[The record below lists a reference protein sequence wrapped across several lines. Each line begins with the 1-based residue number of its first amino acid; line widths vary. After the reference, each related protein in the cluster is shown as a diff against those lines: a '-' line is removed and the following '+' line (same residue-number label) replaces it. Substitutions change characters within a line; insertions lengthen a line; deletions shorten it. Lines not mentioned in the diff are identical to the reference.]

1 MLKRKLSLKT
11 FFLFTVMFF
20 IFSGQTSLES
30 QMKELNRLQ
39 AQLQALQSGTNP
51 ETLHKDDN
59 LDNESLEHDSSTA
72 QRYQVVDV
80 NYRQYNSV
88 INGYTELKSVMKID
102 LYSGET
108 WLFVIEGQNGFWKRI
123 NTCIFIV
130 IMNIFNISYI

>member
-1 MLKRKLSLKT
+1 MLKPKLSLKT
-11 FFLFTVMFF
+11 FFLFIVMFF

-51 ETLHKDDN
+51 ETLHKDNN
-59 LDNESLEHDSSTA
+59 LDNESFEHDSFSA

-102 LYSGET
+102 LYSGDT

-123 NTCIFIV
+123 N
-130 IMNIFNISYI
+130 N

>member
-1 MLKRKLSLKT
+1 MLKPKLSLKT
-11 FFLFTVMFF
+11 FFLFIVMFF

-51 ETLHKDDN
+51 ETLRKDNN
-59 LDNESLEHDSSTA
+59 LDNESIEHNSSIS

-102 LYSGET
+102 IYSGDT

-123 NTCIFIV
+123 N
-130 IMNIFNISYI
+130 N

>member
-1 MLKRKLSLKT
+1 MYIYQDQIMLKPKVSLKT

-51 ETLHKDDN
+51 ETLQKDN
-59 LDNESLEHDSSTA
+59 NIDNESFEHDSPTA

-102 LYSGET
+102 LYSGDT

-123 NTCIFIV
+123 N
-130 IMNIFNISYI
+130 N

>member
-1 MLKRKLSLKT
+1 M
-11 FFLFTVMFF
+11 
-20 IFSGQTSLES
+20 
-30 QMKELNRLQ
+30 
-39 AQLQALQSGTNP
+39 
-51 ETLHKDDN
+51 HKDDN

-108 WLFVIEGQNGFWKRI
+108 WLFVIEGQNGFGKELIIDSIIYRTLQI
-123 NTCIFIV
+123 T
-130 IMNIFNISYI
+130 

>member
-1 MLKRKLSLKT
+1 MYIYQDQIMLKPKVSLKT

-51 ETLHKDDN
+51 ETLHKDNN
-59 LDNESLEHDSSTA
+59 LDNESFEQGSPTA

-102 LYSGET
+102 LYSGDT

-123 NTCIFIV
+123 N
-130 IMNIFNISYI
+130 N

>member
-1 MLKRKLSLKT
+1 MLKPKVSLKT

-51 ETLHKDDN
+51 ETLQKDN
-59 LDNESLEHDSSTA
+59 NIDNESFEHDSPTA

-80 NYRQYNSV
+80 NYRRYNSV
-88 INGYTELKSVMKID
+88 INGYTEFKSVMKID
-102 LYSGET
+102 LYNGDT

-123 NTCIFIV
+123 N
-130 IMNIFNISYI
+130 N

>member
-1 MLKRKLSLKT
+1 MLKPKLSLKT
-11 FFLFTVMFF
+11 FFLFIVMFF

-51 ETLHKDDN
+51 ETLHKDNN
-59 LDNESLEHDSSTA
+59 LDNESFEQGSPTA

-102 LYSGET
+102 LYSGDT

-123 NTCIFIV
+123 NH
-130 IMNIFNISYI
+130 

>member
-1 MLKRKLSLKT
+1 MLKPKLSLKT
-11 FFLFTVMFF
+11 FFLFIVMFF

-51 ETLHKDDN
+51 ETLQKDN
-59 LDNESLEHDSSTA
+59 NIDNESFEHDSPTA

-102 LYSGET
+102 LYNGDT

-123 NTCIFIV
+123 N
-130 IMNIFNISYI
+130 N

>member
-1 MLKRKLSLKT
+1 MLKPKLSLKH

-39 AQLQALQSGTNP
+39 AQLQALQSGTNS
-51 ETLHKDDN
+51 ETLHKDEN
-59 LDNESLEHDSSTA
+59 LINESLAHDSSSA

-102 LYSGET
+102 LYSGDT

-123 NTCIFIV
+123 N
-130 IMNIFNISYI
+130 N

>member
-1 MLKRKLSLKT
+1 MRKPKLSLKT

-51 ETLHKDDN
+51 ETLQKDN
-59 LDNESLEHDSSTA
+59 NIDNESFEHDSPTA

-102 LYSGET
+102 LYSGDT

-123 NTCIFIV
+123 N
-130 IMNIFNISYI
+130 N

>member
-1 MLKRKLSLKT
+1 MLKPKLSLKT
-11 FFLFTVMFF
+11 FFLFIVMFF

-51 ETLHKDDN
+51 ETLHKDNN
-59 LDNESLEHDSSTA
+59 LDNESFEQGSPTA

-123 NTCIFIV
+123 N
-130 IMNIFNISYI
+130 NL

>member
-1 MLKRKLSLKT
+1 MLKPKLSLKT
-11 FFLFTVMFF
+11 FFLFIVMFF

-39 AQLQALQSGTNP
+39 AQLQALKSGTNP
-51 ETLHKDDN
+51 ETLQKDNNIDIK
-59 LDNESLEHDSSTA
+59 SFEHDSPTA

-102 LYSGET
+102 LYSGDT

-123 NTCIFIV
+123 N
-130 IMNIFNISYI
+130 N

>member
-1 MLKRKLSLKT
+1 MLKQKLFLKT
-11 FFLFTVMFF
+11 FFLFTAMFF

-51 ETLHKDDN
+51 ETLRKDNN
-59 LDNESLEHDSSTA
+59 LDNESIEHNSSIY

-123 NTCIFIV
+123 N
-130 IMNIFNISYI
+130 N

>member
-1 MLKRKLSLKT
+1 MLKSKVFLKT

-39 AQLQALQSGTNP
+39 AQLQALQSGTDQKK
-51 ETLHKDDN
+51 LQKVDN
-59 LDNESLEHDSSTA
+59 LNNESLEHDSSIT
-72 QRYQVVDV
+72 QRYQIVDV

-102 LYSGET
+102 LHSGET

-123 NTCIFIV
+123 N
-130 IMNIFNISYI
+130 N

>member
-1 MLKRKLSLKT
+1 MLKPKVSLKT

-51 ETLHKDDN
+51 ETNPETLHKDDN
-59 LDNESLEHDSSTA
+59 LDNKSLEHDSSTA
-72 QRYQVVDV
+72 QRYEVVNV

-123 NTCIFIV
+123 N
-130 IMNIFNISYI
+130 N

>member
-1 MLKRKLSLKT
+1 MLNPKVSLKI

-51 ETLHKDDN
+51 ETLHKDNN
-59 LDNESLEHDSSTA
+59 LDNESFEQGSPTA

-102 LYSGET
+102 LYNGDT

-123 NTCIFIV
+123 N
-130 IMNIFNISYI
+130 N

>member
-1 MLKRKLSLKT
+1 MREPKLSLKT

-51 ETLHKDDN
+51 ETLHKDNN
-59 LDNESLEHDSSTA
+59 LDNESFEQGSPTA

-108 WLFVIEGQNGFWKRI
+108 WLFVIEGQNGFWKII
-123 NTCIFIV
+123 N
-130 IMNIFNISYI
+130 N

>member
-1 MLKRKLSLKT
+1 MLKPKLSLKT
-11 FFLFTVMFF
+11 FFLFIVMFF

-51 ETLHKDDN
+51 ETLQKDN
-59 LDNESLEHDSSTA
+59 NIDNESFEHDSPTA

-88 INGYTELKSVMKID
+88 INGYTEFKSVMKID
-102 LYSGET
+102 LYNGDT

-123 NTCIFIV
+123 N
-130 IMNIFNISYI
+130 N

>member
-1 MLKRKLSLKT
+1 MLKPKLSLKT
-11 FFLFTVMFF
+11 FFLLTVMFF

-30 QMKELNRLQ
+30 QMQELNRLQ

-51 ETLHKDDN
+51 ETLHKDNN
-59 LDNESLEHDSSTA
+59 LDNESFVHDSPAA

-102 LYSGET
+102 LYSGDT

-123 NTCIFIV
+123 N
-130 IMNIFNISYI
+130 N

>member
-1 MLKRKLSLKT
+1 MLKPKLSLKT
-11 FFLFTVMFF
+11 FFLFIVMFF

-51 ETLHKDDN
+51 ETLQKDN
-59 LDNESLEHDSSTA
+59 NIDNESFEHDSPTA

-102 LYSGET
+102 LYNGDT

-123 NTCIFIV
+123 N
-130 IMNIFNISYI
+130 NW

>member
-1 MLKRKLSLKT
+1 MLKPKLSLKT

-51 ETLHKDDN
+51 ETLQKDN
-59 LDNESLEHDSSTA
+59 NIDNESFEHDSPTA

-102 LYSGET
+102 LYSGDT

-123 NTCIFIV
+123 N
-130 IMNIFNISYI
+130 N

>member
-1 MLKRKLSLKT
+1 MLKPKLSLKT
-11 FFLFTVMFF
+11 FFLFIVMFF

-39 AQLQALQSGTNP
+39 AQLQALQSGTNQ
-51 ETLHKDDN
+51 EELQKVDN

-72 QRYQVVDV
+72 RRYQIVDV

-102 LYSGET
+102 LYNGDT

-123 NTCIFIV
+123 N
-130 IMNIFNISYI
+130 N

>member
-1 MLKRKLSLKT
+1 MYIYQDQIMLKPKVSLKT

-51 ETLHKDDN
+51 ETLHKDNN
-59 LDNESLEHDSSTA
+59 LDNESFEQGSPTA

-80 NYRQYNSV
+80 NYRP
-88 INGYTELKSVMKID
+88 I
-102 LYSGET
+102 
-108 WLFVIEGQNGFWKRI
+108 
-123 NTCIFIV
+123 
-130 IMNIFNISYI
+130 